1 MIESPHARS
10 VEEVIALLE
19 TSEHGLSLGASQKR
33 RHRYG
38 LNLLPKESTPGL
50 PLIILRQFLS
60 PLVYILLF
68 AAVVSLALDHLFDA
82 LFIAGVLLINA
93 TIGAVQEH
101 SAEKS
106 AKSLQSMV
114 RTVANVL
121 RDGEPLQVDSR
132 ELVPGDIVSLGS
144 GSRVP
149 ADIRLISARGLE
161 VDESLLTGE
170 SQAVSKRAEGI
181 LSSETGVADR
191 LNMVFSGS
199 MVLSGRAHGVV
210 VATGAETE
218 IGRIAYSIRGVES
231 AKPPLLLR
239 MERFT
244 RVIALA
250 VGVIALFLVASQLVM
265 GRPLDEI
272 FMLAVAFA
280 VSTIPEGLPVA
291 ITVALAIG
299 STRMSRRNVVA
310 RRLYAVEAL
319 GSCTFIAS
327 DKTGTLTMNE
337 MAAEAVIIPGEEPWK
352 IVDSDHSPGGMA
364 VEGRADL
371 SPSERE
377 LLVTLS
383 TSIVLNNEAYL
394 EIRDNSWVQH
404 GDEVDI
410 ALQILAHK
418 AGVVR
423 HQMLSDYPLIED
435 IPFEPEHRFSASL
448 HQHGS
453 DQIIYV
459 KGALE
464 TLLPMCRH
472 MALIDGEEEIDP
484 GLVQKQEEALARKG
498 YRILATARG
507 IRPQG
512 VDSPLAVIDLSGLTL
527 LGMVGMI
534 DPLRGEVKG
543 SIESCRLAGIEV
555 SMVTGDH
562 PVTALA
568 IARELGMAESEDQVI
583 TGLQLKHAEEEEGE
597 VAVDRLTRDSRV
609 FARVDPAQKVLITR
623 SLIRNGHFVAVTGDG
638 ANDAPA
644 LNAANVGVSMG
655 RQGTDIARE
664 SSDMILVDDN
674 FTSIVSGVEEGRVA
688 YANVRKVI
696 YLLIS
701 TGAAEVVL
709 FFLALFTG
717 TPLPLLPA
725 QLLWLNLVTNGIQD
739 VALAFEPA
747 EGDEMERP
755 PRSPQESIFNRMMVE
770 QVLVSGL
777 MMGITAFILYWN
789 LTHTVGMDTDSARN
803 STLLLMVLFE
813 NVHVFNCRSENRS
826 IFNNPP
832 LRNPLLLAGTVA
844 AQLVHI
850 GAMYVPWLQKVLGVH
865 PVSFSHWL
873 QLLGIALLLVLV
885 MEIQKRIRAQRSASG
900 SLAAI

>member
-10 VEEVIALLE
+10 AEEVITTLE
-19 TSEHGLSLGASQKR
+19 TSQHGLGRDEVER
-33 RHRYG
+33 RRQRHG
-38 LNLLPKESTPGL
+38 LNLLPREPRPGL
-50 PLIILRQFLS
+50 GAIFLRQFLS
-60 PLVYILLF
+60 PLIYVLLF
-68 AAVVSLALDHLFDA
+68 AAVVSFALGHLLDA

-93 TIGAVQEH
+93 AIGTVQEQ

-106 AKSLQSMV
+106 AGSLRAMV

-121 RDGEPLQVDSR
+121 RDGEPLEVDSR
-132 ELVPGDIVSLGS
+132 ELVPGDIVFLGS

-161 VDESLLTGE
+161 VDESQLTGE
-170 SQAVSKRAEGI
+170 SLAVSKDAEA
-181 LSSETGVADR
+181 LHPAETAVGDR
-191 LNMVFSGS
+191 LNMVFGGS
-199 MVLSGRAHGVV
+199 MVMSGRCHGVV
-210 VATGAETE
+210 VATGAESE
-218 IGRIAYSIRGVES
+218 MGRIAGSLGAVES

-239 MERFT
+239 MEKFT
-244 RVIALA
+244 RAIALV
-250 VGVIALFLVASQLVM
+250 VGVIALLLVASELVM
-265 GRPLDEI
+265 GRPLHDI

-299 STRMSRRNVVA
+299 SNRMSRRSVVA
-310 RRLYAVEAL
+310 RRLHAVEAL

-337 MAAEAVIIPGEEPWK
+337 MAARVVAVPGAEPWSV
-352 IVDSDHSPGGMA
+352 IDGDLAAGGVV
-364 VEGRADL
+364 VEGGGAL
-371 SPSERE
+371 SPSERA

-383 TSIVLNNEAYL
+383 TSIALNNEAYL
-394 EIRDNSWVQH
+394 GMRDGKWVQH
-404 GDEVDI
+404 GDAVDI
-410 ALQILAHK
+410 ALQVLAHK
-418 AGVVR
+418 VGVVR
-423 HQMLSDYPLIED
+423 QDIMGDYPLIED
-435 IPFEPEHRFSASL
+435 IPFEPENRFSAAL
-448 HQHGS
+448 HHHGGEEV
-453 DQIIYV
+453 IYV

-464 TLLPMCRH
+464 ALLPMCDH
-472 MALIDGEEEIDP
+472 MASVDGERVLDP
-484 GLVQKQEEALARKG
+484 ELIQGQADGLARKG
-498 YRILATARG
+498 YRILATACGVR
-507 IRPQG
+507 RAG
-512 VDSPLAVIDLSGLTL
+512 VDGLFTVMDLNGLTL

-534 DPLRGEVKG
+534 DPLRREARD
-543 SIESCRLAGIEV
+543 SIESCRHAGIEV

-583 TGLQLKHAEEEEGE
+583 TGFQLRQAEEEGE
-597 VAVDRLTRDSRV
+597 AAVDRLTRNVRV
-609 FARVDPAQKVLITR
+609 FARVDPAQKVVITR

-655 RQGTDIARE
+655 RQGTDVARE

-709 FFLALFTG
+709 FFLALFSG
-717 TPLPLLPA
+717 VPLPLLPA

-755 PRSPQESIFNRMMVE
+755 PRSPQEPIFNRAMVE

-777 MMGITAFILYWN
+777 MMGITAFVLYWN
-789 LTHTVGMDTDSARN
+789 LTHALGMDTDSARN

-826 IFNNPP
+826 LFSDSP
-832 LRNPLLLAGTVA
+832 LRNPLLLFGTA
-844 AQLVHI
+844 LAQLIHI
-850 GAMYVPWLQKVLGVH
+850 GAMYIPWLQVVLDVH
-865 PVSFSHWL
+865 PVSFGHWL

-885 MEIQKRIRAQRSASG
+885 MEIQKRIRARRTG
-900 SLAAI
+900 GGRLATT

>member
-10 VEEVIALLE
+10 AEEVIAILE
-19 TSEHGLSLGASQKR
+19 TSQHGLSQDEAEQR
-33 RHRYG
+33 RLRVG
-38 LNLLPKESTPGL
+38 LNLLPQEPRPGL
-50 PLIILRQFLS
+50 GMIFLRQFLS
-60 PLVYILLF
+60 PLIYVLLF
-68 AAVVSLALDHLFDA
+68 AAVVSFALDHLLDA

-93 TIGAVQEH
+93 VIGTIQEL

-106 AKSLQSMV
+106 ATSLRAMV

-121 RDGEPLQVDSR
+121 HDGEPLEVDSR
-132 ELVPGDIVSLGS
+132 ELVPGDIVFLGS

-161 VDESLLTGE
+161 VDESQLTGE
-170 SQAVSKRAEGI
+170 SLAVSKSASELQPAETVVG
-181 LSSETGVADR
+181 DR
-191 LNMVFSGS
+191 LNMLFSGS
-199 MVLSGRAHGVV
+199 MVTSGRGHGVV

-218 IGRIAYSIRGVES
+218 IGRIAGSLRSVES

-244 RVIALA
+244 RAIALV
-250 VGVIALFLVASQLVM
+250 VGVIALLLVASELII
-265 GRPLDEI
+265 GKPLEEI
-272 FMLAVAFA
+272 FLLAVAFA

-299 STRMSRRNVVA
+299 STRMSKRNVVA

-327 DKTGTLTMNE
+327 DKTGTLTMNQ
-337 MAAEAVIIPGEEPWK
+337 MAATMVMVPGSAPWSV
-352 IVDSDHSPGGMA
+352 VDGDLSPGGLV
-364 VEGRADL
+364 VEGGGDL
-371 SPSERE
+371 PPSERA
-377 LLVTLS
+377 LFVTLS
-383 TSIVLNNEAYL
+383 TSIALNNEAYL
-394 EIRDNSWVQH
+394 GMRDGKWVQH
-404 GDEVDI
+404 GDAVDI
-410 ALQILAHK
+410 ALQVLAHK

-423 HQMLSDYPLIED
+423 QDIMGDYPLIED
-435 IPFEPEHRFSASL
+435 IPFEPENRFSASL
-448 HQHGS
+448 HHHDGEQV
-453 DQIIYV
+453 IYV

-464 TLLPMCRH
+464 ALLPMCDR
-472 MALIDGEEEIDP
+472 MASAGGEEVLDP
-484 GLVQKQEEALARKG
+484 ESVQAQADSLARKG
-498 YRILATARG
+498 YRILATACG
-507 IRPQG
+507 IRPSG
-512 VDSPLAVIDLSGLTL
+512 VDGPFTVMDLSGLTF
-527 LGMVGMI
+527 LGMVGMM
-534 DPLRGEVKG
+534 DPLRREAKG
-543 SIESCRLAGIEV
+543 SINSCRRAGIEV

-568 IARELGMAESEDQVI
+568 IARELGMAESEDQVVS
-583 TGLQLKHAEEEEGE
+583 GFQLRRAEEEGE
-597 VAVDRLTRDSRV
+597 AAVDRLTRDTRV
-609 FARVDPAQKVLITR
+609 FARVDPAQKVVITR

-655 RQGTDIARE
+655 RQGTDVARE

-717 TPLPLLPA
+717 VPLPLLPA
-725 QLLWLNLVTNGIQD
+725 QLLWLNLITNGIQD

-755 PRSPQESIFNRMMVE
+755 PRSPQEPIFNRAMVE

-777 MMGITAFILYWN
+777 TMGITAFLLYWH
-789 LTHTVGMDTDSARN
+789 LTHALGMETDSARN

-813 NVHVFNCRSENRS
+813 NVHVFNCRSESRS
-826 IFNNPP
+826 ILGHSP
-832 LRNPLLLAGTVA
+832 LRNPLLLFGTVL
-844 AQLVHI
+844 AQLIHI
-850 GAMYVPWLQKVLGVH
+850 GAMYLPWLQKVLGVH
-865 PVSFSHWL
+865 PISFAHWL

-885 MEIQKRIRAQRSASG
+885 MEVQKRIRVQRPG
-900 SLAAI
+900 GGGLATT